1 MARVTVRNPRPATS
15 RIANRVN
22 PVEFLQETVSE
33 LKKSVWPS
41 RDEVARLTVVV
52 MVLSVVAAF
61 FLGGLDQIFKQTF
74 SRFVL

>member
-1 MARVTVRNPRPATS
+1 MARVTARTP
-15 RIANRVN
+15 RIANKIN

-33 LKKSVWPS
+33 LTKSVWPN
-41 RDEVARLTVVV
+41 REEVARLTGVGI
-52 MVLSVVAAF
+52 VLSIVAAI